1 MEDSGRP
8 DPFCWVRIQI
18 WKLEGQVQEIYFI
31 IGIGRA
37 NHDIDENQQDDQDY
51 ARYEGSGTKQMGL
64 VLEGVSLHD
73 RCRYFLFAANAMI
86 TISFVIAIMITFSG
100 EWALQVRDAT
110 ETRWATAFFE
120 VQRKVIFNLGD
131 HCDHRDHHVINDR
144 NASTSR
150 TGSNDW
156 VTGWV
161 REASLHQ

>member
-31 IGIGRA
+31 NGIGRA

-73 RCRYFLFAANAMI
+73 RCRYFLLTANAMI

-120 VQRKVIFNLGD
+120 VQRKVIFNAW
-131 HCDHRDHHVINDR
+131 VII
-144 NASTSR
+144 
-150 TGSNDW
+150 
-156 VTGWV
+156 VTIV
-161 REASLHQ
+161 IIMSLMIETLAPLELDPMIEWLAE